1 MNKTRILGILLLT
14 LGILI
19 MNYFDHKKYHLLAG
33 ILCGA
38 GLIWSITGKI
48 QFKRNAK

>member
-1 MNKTRILGILLLT
+1 MNKVRISGILLLIF
-14 LGILI
+14 GIII
-19 MNYFDHKKYHLLAG
+19 MSYFEHKNYHLLAG